1 MNAGG
6 DTMSDLRVLL
16 CLPTWLG
23 DSVMCTPA
31 LDNLRRQLPGAKLVA
46 VSSPGAAQLFTGDP
60 RLHAIVLDKTK
71 SQGLRWRTVPRLG
84 RQLREEYGPFDL
96 AFTFKNSFAARW
108 LLRAAGAPC
117 RIGGK
122 IGWSDLLLTD
132 AIPCASGQHYAQ
144 WYNQIVNGYFG
155 SRHEAGP
162 LTLHVPA
169 SACFVRPAVGL
180 APGSAYGSARR
191 WDAERFGQV
200 AVALSRDFDVLI
212 LGGPQEREQGD
223 VIEAALR
230 QAGVADYRNLIGQSV
245 AEMIATMAGMK
256 LYIGHDSG
264 ATHIAAA
271 LGVPTVAIYGSTSP
285 ALAYPWR
292 HPASRIV
299 RHYVACAPCN
309 RRTCPLQHHA
319 CMQEITVGQVLD
331 AAYSLGTTN
340 ALPCSFSGR
349 ARGEKSAR
357 RAASDW

>member
-1 MNAGG
+1 
-6 DTMSDLRVLL
+6 MSELRVLVR
-16 CLPTWLG
+16 LPTWLG
-23 DSVMCTPA
+23 DCVMCTPA

-46 VSSPGAAQLFTGDP
+46 VSSPSAAQLFADDP
-60 RLHAIVLDKTK
+60 RLHAIVPDKTK
-71 SQGLRWRTVPRLG
+71 AQGHRWWTVPRLG
-84 RQLREEYGPFDL
+84 RQLREEHGPFDL

-108 LLRAAGAPC
+108 LLLAAGAPC

-122 IGWSDLLLTD
+122 IGWSDMLLTD
-132 AIPCASGQHYAQ
+132 AIRCASGQHYAQ

-155 SRHEAGP
+155 SQREAGP

-169 SACFVRPAVGL
+169 PACFARPAVGL
-180 APGSAYGSARR
+180 APGSAYGNARR

-200 AVALSRDFDVLI
+200 AVALSRDFEVLI

-230 QAGVADYRNLIGQSV
+230 QAGIADYRNLIGQSV
-245 AEMIATMAGMK
+245 AEMMATMAGMK

-331 AAYSLGTTN
+331 AAYSLAAGT
-340 ALPCSFSGR
+340 ALP
-349 ARGEKSAR
+349 
-357 RAASDW
+357 AAG